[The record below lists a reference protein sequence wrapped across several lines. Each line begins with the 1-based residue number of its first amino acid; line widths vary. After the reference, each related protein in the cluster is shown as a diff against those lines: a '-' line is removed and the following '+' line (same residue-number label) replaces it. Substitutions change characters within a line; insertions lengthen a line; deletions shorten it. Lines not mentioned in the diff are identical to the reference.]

1 MNALFASI
9 HFLTHPL
16 REDARLSFDA
26 FCDLMKEIV
35 DDYGNLADV
44 CMYVWRD
51 MIRSYVVMELSSAL
65 ITTLLGEN

>member
-1 MNALFASI
+1 MSTLFASI
-9 HFLTHPL
+9 HLLTHPL